1 MAIARFRIQTL
12 SSLPIL
18 TLSIPSFS
26 SANPRFSLTIEKKRK
41 NILTFSAPHSSLS
54 SVNKTLRQKTL
65 SVVAMAAFYAVL
77 SYAFYWFFFASQL

>member
-54 SVNKTLRQKTL
+54 AVNKTLRQKL
-65 SVVAMAAFYAVL
+65 ASFLAMAITYAVL
-77 SYAFYWFFFASQL
+77 GYAFFFVFFRSQF